1 MISFSLNQLKNTIN
15 SFNIFNISINLD
27 KSKNDINLKE
37 NIIIEEKVKEP
48 IKRDHKTTLSGLNLD
63 LIENFNEDVIIYLF
77 IQKQVDSSTW
87 NLIAPIIRGIKT
99 NKLIQFVLGYF
110 GLQGSG
116 GGMNSTDSLFY
127 HSKKLKEKGYNVNII
142 PKVIENKLIHD
153 FEYFDNNLTINDL
166 HLKSIHLFNYS
177 KGKHSSIKDEFN
189 RLNQKYFA

>member
-1 MISFSLNQLKNTIN
+1 MGEWSKSIGEKGEDIVKF
-15 SFNIFNISINLD
+15 IF
-27 KSKNDINLKE
+27 E
-37 NIIIEEKVKEP
+37 NI
-48 IKRDHKTTLSGLNLD
+48 LNFNS
-63 LIENFNEDVIIYLF
+63 LIEN
-77 IQKQVDSSTW
+77 DSI
-87 NLIAPIIRGIKT
+87 NCIR
-99 NKLIQFVLGYF
+99 GYF

-166 HLKSIHLFNYS
+166 YLKSIHLFNYS